1 MGVGVGVGVGVWGC
15 GGVGVWVCGCVGVCV
30 CVDLLKRSKTC
41 TVFGSRGAQHI
52 TGTVS
57 NEATSDM
64 GYWI

>member
-1 MGVGVGVGVGVWGC
+1 MN
-15 GGVGVWVCGCVGVCV
+15 
-30 CVDLLKRSKTC
+30 L
-41 TVFGSRGAQHI
+41 VFRMFICLFIHLFAEKDFSTLQYNLSRGTQHI

>member
-1 MGVGVGVGVGVWGC
+1 MQIFQMSQFRFPSPYL
-15 GGVGVWVCGCVGVCV
+15 
-30 CVDLLKRSKTC
+30 DNLDY
-41 TVFGSRGAQHI
+41 RGTQHI